1 METVFTKENLVET
14 LKSNVVTVTF
24 IKVNGTE
31 RVMKCTL
38 IPEKIGTSMSANGEV
53 TMRSNDKVLGV
64 WDLENNGWRAFRIDS
79 IKSISIG

>member
-14 LKSNVVTVTF
+14 LKNNVVTVTF
-24 IKVNGTE
+24 IKVNGAE

-38 IPEKIGTSMSANGEV
+38 IPEKIGTLASANGEV
-53 TMRSNDKVLGV
+53 TMRSNDKVVGV

-79 IKSISIG
+79 VKSISIG